1 MSLTL
6 GTAAAKA
13 GEITYGEFDIVQ
25 HPVGGVDRMPVVI
38 AQGKTDG
45 PVFWITAGIHGPEHA
60 GIQALHRLITPDL
73 VRDLRGTLVAI
84 PALNPAGLRR
94 MDREAY
100 YHHGDPNR
108 LWPDGKPKKEDP
120 DTDPPSALEQAFGR
134 LFEEIRQSADFY
146 IDLHNASTG
155 SISFVFRDRVM
166 YRKDGDAEK
175 NRAEAE
181 ALNVKLIEMCDAYG
195 HSVVG
200 EFPVRKYM
208 EEKLH
213 RSSTAAAVNI
223 ARIPALTMELGT
235 GHMPDPHIVHAAV
248 AGLRNVLRWAG
259 MLGGYPEPITGI
271 RIADPG
277 FPCRRRS
284 TPRVS
289 QPCIVRHLVEPGD
302 IVRKGDLIAEVR
314 DIWGRP
320 TGEKILRSEYD
331 GWIIGRTHGI
341 VYYPGTEVVG
351 MAIKDDLPTVQPY
364 PKGYWK

>member
-6 GTAAAKA
+6 GTAVARA
-13 GEITYGEFDIVQ
+13 GEIAYGEFDIVQ
-25 HPVGGVDRMPVVI
+25 HPVGGADRMPVVI

-60 GIQALHRLITPDL
+60 GIHVLHRLITPEL
-73 VRDLRGTLVAI
+73 ARDLRGTLVAI

-94 MDREAY
+94 LEREAY

-134 LFEEIRQSADFY
+134 LFEEIRQHANFY
-146 IDLHNASTG
+146 VDLHNASTG

-166 YRKDGDAEK
+166 YRNDGDAEK
-175 NRAEAE
+175 NKGEAE
-181 ALNVKLIEMCDAYG
+181 ALNIRLTEMCEAYG

-200 EFPVRKYM
+200 EFPARKYL

-235 GHMPDPHIVHAAV
+235 GHMPDPAIVRAAV
-248 AGLRNVLRWAG
+248 AGLRNTLRWAG
-259 MLGGYPEPITGI
+259 MLPGEPEPITGI
-271 RIADPG
+271 KIVNPG
-277 FPCRRRS
+277 FPCRRREAA
-284 TPRVS
+284 RVPQS
-289 QPCIVRHLVEPGD
+289 CVVHHLVEA
-302 IVRKGDLIAEVR
+302 GDLIKVGDPLIEMR
-314 DIWGRP
+314 DVWGRP
-320 TGEKILRSEYD
+320 VGEGVLRSDVD
-331 GWIIGRTHGI
+331 GWVIGRAHGI
-341 VYYPGTEVVG
+341 FFYPTQSTVW
-351 MAIKDDLPTVQPY
+351 MAIRDEDPNVGAFPEEYFK
-364 PKGYWK
+364 